1 MSPEELN
8 RELTDLVTRT
18 RRLLDN
24 LSRAEAEEQEPD
36 LLPTDQPPRPR
47 PQPRQ
52 AA

>member
-8 RELTDLVTRT
+8 RELADLVMRT
-18 RRLLDN
+18 RRLLAE
-24 LSRAEAEEQEPD
+24 LSRADAEEREPD

-47 PQPRQ
+47 LQPRQ